1 METLVRHR
9 YWWFGISLLLIL
21 PGMYFLLLHE
31 LVTTGT
37 PGIGLHPSIDFRG
50 GALWEYQ
57 FNDKTADQI
66 NTDEV
71 RQVFLDS
78 ALEEAQVQ
86 RSVNTV
92 EGKQVPAVLV
102 RTEPLSADRSTEQQ
116 ETVLKNLQAKYG
128 NVERIRV
135 ESVGAT
141 VSQESTR
148 SAVVAV
154 LGACVAILLYLTVA
168 FRKAPHPFRYGVCA
182 ILAMLHDVL
191 VVLGVASIMGYFF
204 NLEVDALFLTA
215 LLTIISF
222 SVHDTI
228 VVFDRIRENL
238 INRRASETF
247 DDIVNHS
254 IVQTLPRSINTQLT
268 TVFTLSALLLFG
280 GASIRNFVLILLI
293 GLISGTFSSLFNAA
307 QLLVV
312 WEHRE
317 WRRAS
322 PHLFRNQPHHPL
334 GAALGGPAAQL
345 GRLHTPPR
353 VAIGLHGAFQ
363 DLHQRP
369 LGQAP
374 HHLLLG
380 ARAATQAQRVPA
392 EVPHRGEGLG
402 PQRAGEHGGGG
413 GQLGGGRARLAR
425 GARRR
430 GGEDR
435 DERGLP
441 GLAHL

>member
-317 WRRAS
+317 WRNWFGRGRVEE
-322 PHLFRNQPHHPL
+322 L
-334 GAALGGPAAQL
+334 PA
-345 GRLHTPPR
+345 
-353 VAIGLHGAFQ
+353 
-363 DLHQRP
+363 
-369 LGQAP
+369 
-374 HHLLLG
+374 
-380 ARAATQAQRVPA
+380 
-392 EVPHRGEGLG
+392 
-402 PQRAGEHGGGG
+402 
-413 GQLGGGRARLAR
+413 
-425 GARRR
+425 
-430 GGEDR
+430 
-435 DERGLP
+435 
-441 GLAHL
+441 